1 MKTTFGQHVLVTAL
15 AGTLAIFMAGCD
27 KPSAA
32 TGAPAPGTTIGTEID
47 DSVVTTRVKTALLN
61 DLDVKSFDFKVET
74 NKGEVLL
81 SGFVDNQYQLDR
93 AVSIVRSVVGVK
105 TVDNKVSLKGN
116 ATTVGNKVDDGII
129 TTKVKAALLADERVK
144 SLDINVIT
152 RKTEVQLSGFV
163 NNQSQMDFAVEIARG
178 IEGVS
183 RVSNDM
189 KLKK

>member
-1 MKTTFGQHVLVTAL
+1 M
-15 AGTLAIFMAGCD
+15 
-27 KPSAA
+27 
-32 TGAPAPGTTIGTEID
+32 
-47 DSVVTTRVKTALLN
+47 
-61 DLDVKSFDFKVET
+61 
-74 NKGEVLL
+74 
-81 SGFVDNQYQLDR
+81 
-93 AVSIVRSVVGVK
+93 
-105 TVDNKVSLKGN
+105 DNKVSLKGN